1 MKNEYKF
8 KYNGELKIIRNLIK
22 KYKKYNLNIKLKYDN
37 EVKKIDNYLDMVKL
51 MKEYRIEVIN
61 LLKRIVKEYT
71 FFENNAV
78 IYLTGSFARN
88 TVRPFSD
95 LDLNIVYVVGSGKK
109 YEKYEELFYYMISE
123 IFKYPRRTVH
133 SIITA
138 FNNKTNIKYVQQN
151 MNDEDIIV
159 TLIDKDLTVRYTI
172 PNLSKKRFYLQYLN
186 NKNYKKIFKNL
197 TIIYDNDGIQEW
209 SNNFLFLNEN
219 RLVTKCYEEYIS
231 HILKSINLNKINK
244 YYNQIN
250 TELCIENLDF
260 SYIKNIKKVVQMNE
274 LHFIYNSIT
283 ILQLLIFIKEKGGF
297 YNSFEDIINNANE
310 SLKKIINYFYEY
322 NYKLIHLNMIF
333 EKYNLEYSIH
343 TNQKI
348 DLNQY
353 SLLKN
358 EIDYIIKFIYNIN
371 EKILKIIKGELYK
384 YDKE

>member
-244 YYNQIN
+244 YYN
-250 TELCIENLDF
+250 
-260 SYIKNIKKVVQMNE
+260 
-274 LHFIYNSIT
+274 
-283 ILQLLIFIKEKGGF
+283 
-297 YNSFEDIINNANE
+297 
-310 SLKKIINYFYEY
+310 
-322 NYKLIHLNMIF
+322 
-333 EKYNLEYSIH
+333 
-343 TNQKI
+343 
-348 DLNQY
+348 
-353 SLLKN
+353 
-358 EIDYIIKFIYNIN
+358 
-371 EKILKIIKGELYK
+371 
-384 YDKE
+384 